1 MVAADAPAP
10 TDAPAT
16 IGRAIRVAVV
26 DDHALFREG
35 VRLILGLES
44 DLVFVGEAGTVEEG
58 LRLVETTRPDLILLD
73 LRLAQARGTDLLT
86 HLATAPA
93 APKVLVV
100 TAFPEERDIAEA
112 LRLGAR
118 GVVVKDATGQVM
130 VSAIRAVWAGLPW
143 LPSELGTRVI
153 ATLGAMASSD
163 LTERVRVLTP
173 RERDIVALIG
183 LGLKNREIGARL
195 SIAEKT
201 IKGHLTSIF
210 YKLGVQDRLALAL
223 LAVKIRLTQSGPR

>member
-1 MVAADAPAP
+1 MITYDAPA
-10 TDAPAT
+10 AT
-16 IGRAIRVAVV
+16 GRAIRVAIV

-35 VRLILGLES
+35 VRLILNLEP
-44 DLVFVGEAGTVEEG
+44 DLVFVGEAGTIEDG
-58 LRLVETTRPDLILLD
+58 LHLIERTHPDLILLD
-73 LRLAQARGTDLLT
+73 LRLAQTRGTDLLT
-86 HLATAPA
+86 HLATAPT

-143 LPSELGTRVI
+143 LPAELGTRVI
-153 ATLGAMASSD
+153 ATLGETSTSD
-163 LTERVRVLTP
+163 LAERVRLLTP

-183 LGLKNREIGARL
+183 RGLKNREIGARL

-201 IKGHLTSIF
+201 IKGHLTSVF
-210 YKLGVQDRLALAL
+210 YKLGLPDRLALAL
-223 LAVKIRLTQSGPR
+223 LAVKLRLSQPGSR